1 MNLLKPIVNEIN
13 DLLIKSN
20 LDEAI
25 DLRISNIDHYDYQIN
40 NLDSLIPQKSNES
53 KKNIVWNEELKSAI
67 RTLESPYYSFDWNSR
82 LRNQIKQ
89 S

>member
-1 MNLLKPIVNEIN
+1 MKV
-13 DLLIKSN
+13 
-20 LDEAI
+20 
-25 DLRISNIDHYDYQIN
+25 
-40 NLDSLIPQKSNES
+40 